1 MCYELFVTYTVIC
14 FENYF
19 AFRFLSNLKTNI
31 YETGICR
38 SEDGE
43 EIANRL
49 FVSEKFLQVI
59 Y

>member
-1 MCYELFVTYTVIC
+1 MCYELFVTYAVIC

-19 AFRFLSNLKTNI
+19 AFRLLSNLKTNI

-43 EIANRL
+43 EIASRL

>member
-1 MCYELFVTYTVIC
+1 MCYELFVTYAVILL
-14 FENYF
+14 ENYF

-31 YETGICR
+31 YETGIR
-38 SEDGE
+38 KREDGE
-43 EIANRL
+43 EIASRL